1 MRAAG
6 CGGSGGVGGLRGA
19 GPGRGCWWTRSGA
32 RWAAAGCS
40 GAVPCSLPCPFAL
53 CCAVPP
59 PRLLERFFVVFFFLF
74 FFSPWPLGSVVW
86 LQSGYSPAQRSS
98 LLKLF
103 ALRFLLESVFNKRA
117 VPPLRALGTAVSRV
131 SAASLCLVQSQQ
143 AAVRAAGSC

>member
-1 MRAAG
+1 MGAAA
-6 CGGSGGVGGLRGA
+6 GSGGSA
-19 GPGRGCWWTRSGA
+19 GPGRAG
-32 RWAAAGCS
+32 AAGGP
-40 GAVPCSLPCPFAL
+40 GAGLAGLLRAVRGQCRAACRAPLL
-53 CCAVPP
+53 CAVPYP
-59 PRLLERFFVVFFFLF
+59 PSPTGTLFCCVFLPF

>member
-40 GAVPCSLPCPFAL
+40 GAVPCSLPCPPAL

-59 PRLLERFFVVFFFLF
+59 PSPTGTLFCCVFLPF

-117 VPPLRALGTAVSRV
+117 VPPLRALGTAVPRV